1 MIQSNEGLANI
12 YYSSSTM
19 YRTRKLKK
27 KLRSSH
33 LTNTQLQLLKTK
45 TPEQQRIHRGFD
57 SES

>member
-33 LTNTQLQLLKTK
+33 LTNTQLLKTK
-45 TPEQQRIHRGFD
+45 SPEQERIHRGFD